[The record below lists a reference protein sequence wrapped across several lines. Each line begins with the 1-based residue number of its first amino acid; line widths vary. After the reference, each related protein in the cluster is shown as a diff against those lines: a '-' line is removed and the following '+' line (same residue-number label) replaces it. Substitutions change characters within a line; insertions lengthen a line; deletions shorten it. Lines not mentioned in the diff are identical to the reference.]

1 MPQVLVRD
9 LDKETVMI
17 LKARAR
23 RHHRSLQ
30 AELKLLLEERAAEP
44 ELGGKAAV
52 GLVREMRRLF
62 AGRKFP
68 DSAKLIREDRDR

>member
-9 LDKETVMI
+9 LDKETVKS

-30 AELKLLLEERAAEP
+30 AEVKLLLEERAAEP
-44 ELGGKAAV
+44 ELGDQAAA
-52 GLVREMRRLF
+52 GLVRELRRLF

-68 DSAKLIREDRDR
+68 DSTKLIREDRDR